1 MIKLIVFDLSGTT
14 VSDDNAVAKC
24 LYSTAHHFGLKTT
37 LEDFQKTIGTNKIHL
52 YEFLLAREAGLVTD
66 FAELE
71 TRRFPQFHE
80 RALELFDEYSIHMV
94 AYYRNEVKPMPG
106 AEEVFAWCKKNNI
119 KVATDTGFHRDVSVA
134 IMDGLKWMERGLTDL
149 HLDVEDTDGIGRPA
163 PYLIHKAMFKLGIQS
178 VHEVIKIGDTPADLL
193 SGFNAGCIGNIG
205 VLSGANSLSTLE
217 KFPHT
222 HIIDAVKYL
231 PELIISDFN
240 K

>member
-1 MIKLIVFDLSGTT
+1 
-14 VSDDNAVAKC
+14 
-24 LYSTAHHFGLKTT
+24 
-37 LEDFQKTIGTNKIHL
+37 
-52 YEFLLAREAGLVTD
+52 
-66 FAELE
+66 
-71 TRRFPQFHE
+71 
-80 RALELFDEYSIHMV
+80 
-94 AYYRNEVKPMPG
+94 
-106 AEEVFAWCKKNNI
+106 
-119 KVATDTGFHRDVSVA
+119 A

-222 HIIDAVKYL
+222 HIIDAVKDL
-231 PELIISDFN
+231 PELIIRDFN
-240 K
+240 I